1 MCNFKSA
8 IISQSGEIYQHPFL
22 DSHNDIIDLFHLQDG
37 ENPHWTPIEFLPGL
51 DVFNLD
57 TYTFKFDAERPF
69 WADDDWIEQAKTK
82 LSNIIKMMIVD
93 KDTKILVDGAYLIK
107 PKIKIS
113 KIITSRIL
121 LAKEADLS
129 NANLFRAD
137 LSKAD
142 LSRAD
147 LSGAN
152 LSGANLSRA
161 KGAKGHICIGPIGSR
176 QSFVWARWED
186 GIYKVHAGCF
196 CDSVG
201 DFKKAV
207 KEKHKGT
214 IYFTEYMAAIKLME
228 IRAKDTKPKGK

>member
-137 LSKAD
+137 LSRAD

-161 KGAKGHICIGPIGSR
+161 NLSGADLSGADLSGANLFRADLSNANLSGADLSGADL
-176 QSFVWARWED
+176 SNA
-186 GIYKVHAGCF
+186 F
-196 CDSVG
+196 CDSNPPESW
-201 DFKKAV
+201 KIENNQLV
-207 KEKHKGT
+207 KN
-214 IYFTEYMAAIKLME
+214 
-228 IRAKDTKPKGK
+228 